1 MIVPMY
7 KYSFLVYHKERDAF
21 MKQLMDVGAVEVVS
35 KGVPEDEY
43 AQRMTSIIKDAKRVF
58 EKAKQRLKDIKG
70 TARENIELP
79 RPRLNQV
86 LALEKEMET
95 LQHEVDGY
103 TDELKLLEPWGEF
116 NWREVRQLEEIG
128 AFQMRFCRHPQ
139 NKFDKKWYED
149 FPIEVVHFDKGFIYF
164 IIFQKDEDAEL
175 PVVPMALPQVSYH
188 DLKNKIN
195 ACEKRIGEINHL
207 LDYYAERYIT
217 DLEEGIVKAQDDLAL
232 HVAGLHTSDLDESKL
247 VWVEGWC
254 PETKKEKLQQYLD
267 SNQIVAI
274 EHEPEDDET
283 PPVLLKNNKFAE
295 LFEPIGNMFSLP
307 HYSEIDL
314 TVYFAPFF
322 MLFFGFCMGDFG
334 YGLVIVLIASLLKFK
349 IKGDNQKYLTLL
361 QLFGASTIVIGAIS
375 GTFFGVPLAEESRF
389 LAYKNYFLDQDQ
401 LFQTALYVGFVQIV
415 FGMMVK
421 VYKQVKFFGWL
432 YAMNTLGWII
442 LSFSILDLYI
452 LKMATAVSGIT
463 AIIGLAL
470 IVLFG
475 SPKDGWL
482 KSIGLGLADLY
493 NITGV
498 AGDLL
503 SYIRLFA
510 LGASSA
516 ILGLVINQIAL
527 SAQSAFNGWG
537 IIITVVFL
545 VVGHTANMMLAGL
558 SAFVHPMRL
567 TFVEFYKNV
576 GFIGG
581 GKPFA
586 PLKRSKTEIN
596 N

>member
-1 MIVPMY
+1 MIVPMI
-7 KYSFLVYHKERDAF
+7 KYSFLVYHIERDQF
-21 MKQLMDVGAVEVVS
+21 IHELMQVGVVQVISKGAVD
-35 KGVPEDEY
+35 DEY
-43 AQRMTSIIKDAKRVF
+43 AQNLASDIKDGKYILSQFNKRKEVDT
-58 EKAKQRLKDIKG
+58 RL
-70 TARENIELP
+70 RENLEKP
-79 RPRLNQV
+79 FPPLNEI
-86 LALEKEMET
+86 LDLEKELEKQHHELDGLET
-95 LQHEVDGY
+95 EIRLM
-103 TDELKLLEPWGEF
+103 EPWGNF
-116 NWREVRQLEEIG
+116 SWKEVRRLENAGNFI
-128 AFQMRFCRHPQ
+128 MRFCRHPER
-139 NKFDKKWYED
+139 KFDKKWHD
-149 FPIEVVHFDKGFIYF
+149 NFIIEELKREGGFVYF
-164 IIFQKDEDAEL
+164 VIFQKAENEEL
-175 PVVPMALPQVSYH
+175 PVVPLALPKRS
-188 DLKNKIN
+188 LNKLN
-195 ACEKRIGEINHL
+195 EEKAVCNNRIAEINKE
-207 LDYYAERYIT
+207 LDYYSSRYKT
-217 DLEEGIVKAQDDLAL
+217 DLEKGIFEAQDRLSVYL
-232 HVAGLHTSDLDESKL
+232 TTLHTNELVDDKL
-247 VWVEGWC
+247 ILLEGWC
-254 PETKKEKLQQYLD
+254 PKTKQNELLEYLNSNGIVYLET
-267 SNQIVAI
+267 
-274 EHEPEDDET
+274 EPEENEI
-283 PPVLLKNNKFAE
+283 PPVLLKNNKFAQ

-307 HYSEIDL
+307 NYSEIDL

-349 IKGDNQKYLTLL
+349 IKGENQKYLTLL
-361 QLFGASTIVIGAIS
+361 QLFGLSTIIIGLIS
-375 GTFFGVPLAEESRF
+375 GTFFGLQLAEESRF
-389 LAYKNYFLDQDQ
+389 AEYKNYFLNQDQ

-442 LSFSILDLYI
+442 LSFSILDLAI
-452 LKMATAVSGIT
+452 LKITGSVSTIA
-463 AIIGLAL
+463 AIVGLVL
-470 IVLFG
+470 IVFFG

-482 KSIGLGLADLY
+482 KSFGLGLADLY

-545 VVGHTANMMLAGL
+545 IVGHTANMMLAGL

-581 GKPFA
+581 GKPYQ
-586 PLKRSKTEIN
+586 PLAQKKKLD
-596 N
+596 

>member
-35 KGVPEDEY
+35 KGVPEDDY
-43 AQRMTSIIKDAKRVF
+43 AQRMTSIIKDAKHIL
-58 EKAKQRLKDIKG
+58 EMANQRLANMKG
-70 TARENIELP
+70 TVRENKILP

-86 LALEKEMET
+86 LALEKEMEG

-103 TDELKLLEPWGEF
+103 VGELNLLEPWGEF
-116 NWREVRQLEEIG
+116 DWEAIRQLEKIG
-128 AFQMRFCRHPQ
+128 HFQLRFCRHPQ
-139 NKFDKKWYED
+139 NKFDKKWYQA
-149 FPIEVVHFDKGFIYF
+149 FPLEIVHFEKGNVFF
-164 IIFQKDEDAEL
+164 IIFQEDENAEL
-175 PVVPMALPQVSYH
+175 PVVPMALPQTSYRV
-188 DLKNKIN
+188 LKNKKE
-195 ACEKRIGEINHL
+195 ACEKRMAEINYL
-207 LDYYAERYIT
+207 LDYYAERYT
-217 DLEEGIVKAQDDLAL
+217 ADLENGLHQAQDDLAL
-232 HVAGLHTSDLDESKL
+232 HLAGMNASDLEESKL
-247 VWVEGWC
+247 TWVEGWC
-254 PETKKEKLQQYLD
+254 PKTKKEELEQYA
-267 SNQIVAI
+267 NTYEIVAL
-274 EHEPEDDET
+274 EHEPDEEDT

-307 HYSEIDL
+307 HYNEIDL

-334 YGLVIVLIASLLKFK
+334 YGLVIVLIASLLKLK
-349 IKGDNQKYLTLL
+349 MKGENRKYLTLL
-361 QLFGASTIVIGAIS
+361 QLFGGATILIGAIS
-375 GTFFGVPLAEESRF
+375 GTFFGVPLAEESQF
-389 LAYKNYFLDQDQ
+389 AAYKSYFLDQDQ

-415 FGMMVK
+415 FGMMIK

-452 LKMATAVSGIT
+452 LELVPAVSTVT
-463 AIIGLAL
+463 AIVGLSL

-581 GKPFA
+581 GKPFR
-586 PLKRSKTEIN
+586 PLKRTKTSNE
-596 N
+596 